1 MEAQNVTELNEDEA
15 GRQRVKFETIGE
27 PLKIPF
33 GKNNFL
39 EIAKKKAITDEGVN
53 EFISISRGYYLQDK
67 TERFKKSVS
76 FPNEPDIK
84 KQLMEKIESF

>member
-1 MEAQNVTELNEDEA
+1 MSELNENENE
-15 GRQRVKFETIGE
+15 RQRVRFETIGD

-67 TERFKKSVS
+67 SERFKKSVS
-76 FPNEPDIK
+76 FPNDPEIK
-84 KQLMEKIESF
+84 NKLIDKINSF

>member
-1 MEAQNVTELNEDEA
+1 MTEMNESES
-15 GRQRVKFETIGE
+15 GRQKVKFETIGD

-67 TERFKKSVS
+67 SERFKKSVS
-76 FPNEPDIK
+76 FPNEPEIK
-84 KQLMEKIESF
+84 AQLIEKINSF